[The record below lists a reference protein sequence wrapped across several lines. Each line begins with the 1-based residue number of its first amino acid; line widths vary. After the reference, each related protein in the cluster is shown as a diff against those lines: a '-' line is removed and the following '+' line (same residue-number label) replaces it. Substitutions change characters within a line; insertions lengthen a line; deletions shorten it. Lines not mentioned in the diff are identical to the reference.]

1 LRRTACS
8 PNAEDKKQITWS
20 ENANC
25 SLYYSACLLLAVA
38 VIAGRCR
45 DVFLLRATFSFNG
58 VNLYRESLQTYR
70 RQTARADR
78 DETGTIQ

>member
-1 LRRTACS
+1 LFAKRGGQET
-8 PNAEDKKQITWS
+8 D
-20 ENANC
+20 
-25 SLYYSACLLLAVA
+25 CLVRKCELFGLL
-38 VIAGRCR
+38 IAGRCR
-45 DVFLLRATFSFNG
+45 DVSLLRATFSFNG